1 MNIPLTPL
9 RFLRYAEEQFAS
21 RIAVVCSDER
31 FTYKEFATR
40 VSLVAGG
47 LLETGVQPGS
57 RIGILST
64 NCHRLL
70 EAYYAV
76 LEAGCVLLPLNT
88 RLSANELAYIV
99 NDSGASILFFEE
111 EYRESV
117 DALRRDTPS
126 LKAFY
131 PMDGP
136 SNADQASEQ
145 ECYEG
150 LIRFGIPH
158 RHDISELDEN
168 GLAELFYT
176 SGTTAAPKGVMLSHR
191 NVYLHTLNHCLTF
204 NTTEALVHLHTIP
217 LFHVNGWGAAH
228 YLYLGAKHVM
238 LKRFSPEAVFKL
250 IEAEEVT
257 SMALVPT
264 MVTDLVN
271 SPDKTR
277 YKLHSLRRI
286 RVGGSA
292 PSYTLVREVE
302 EKLGGVCFGA
312 YGLTEASPSL
322 TTSTVKP
329 GMPVEGAMRLDLQ
342 SMSGYPIPGTE
353 LKIIDSA
360 GMELPHDGMS
370 SGELVARSDGVM
382 MGYWNNPSASAEVL
396 ADGWLRTGDI
406 ATVDPQGYV
415 RIVDRRKDIIISGGE
430 NISSLEL
437 EAAILTHPSVMEVAV
452 VSIPDP
458 KWGEVP
464 MAFIVL
470 KPDVQCSEREI
481 VGVCRERLSHYKVP
495 KVIKF
500 VLSLPKTGSG
510 KVMKKELRKPFW
522 ESG

>member
-9 RFLRYAEEQFAS
+9 RFLRYAEEQFAN
-21 RIAVVCSDER
+21 RTAIVCGNER

-40 VSLVAGG
+40 VNLLAGG
-47 LLETGVQPGS
+47 LLKRNVEPGS

-88 RLSANELAYIV
+88 RLSAAELAYIL
-99 NDSGASILFFEE
+99 NDSGATILFFEE
-111 EYRESV
+111 DYRERV
-117 DALRRDTPS
+117 EALREDTPY
-126 LKAFY
+126 LETFY
-131 PMDGP
+131 PMDG
-136 SNADQASEQ
+136 SSDADQTSEQ
-145 ECYEG
+145 KSYEG
-150 LIRFGIPH
+150 LIRLGILH
-158 RHDISELDEN
+158 RRNIIDLEEN
-168 GLAELFYT
+168 ELAELFYT

-238 LKRFSPEAVFKL
+238 LKRFSPEEVFKL

-264 MVTDLVN
+264 MAAELVN
-271 SPDKTR
+271 SPQITR

-292 PSYTLVREVE
+292 PSNMLVREVE

-329 GMPVEGAMRLDLQ
+329 GMPIEGEMRLDLQ

-353 LKIIDSA
+353 LKIIDGA
-360 GMELPHDGMS
+360 GIKLPHDGIS

-382 MGYWNNPSASAEVL
+382 MNYWNNPSASAEVL
-396 ADGWLRTGDI
+396 AEGWLRTGDI
-406 ATVDPQGYV
+406 ATIDPQGYV

-437 EAAILTHPSVMEVAV
+437 EATILMHPSVMEVAV
-452 VSIPDP
+452 VSIPDS
-458 KWGEVP
+458 KWGEAP
-464 MAFIVL
+464 MAFVVL
-470 KPDVQCSEREI
+470 KPDMRCSEDEI
-481 VGVCRERLSHYKVP
+481 VRVCRDRLSHYKAP
-495 KVIKF
+495 KVIRF
-500 VLSLPKTGSG
+500 VPSLPKTGSG
-510 KVMKKELRKPFW
+510 KVMKKELRRPFW
-522 ESG
+522 ESC